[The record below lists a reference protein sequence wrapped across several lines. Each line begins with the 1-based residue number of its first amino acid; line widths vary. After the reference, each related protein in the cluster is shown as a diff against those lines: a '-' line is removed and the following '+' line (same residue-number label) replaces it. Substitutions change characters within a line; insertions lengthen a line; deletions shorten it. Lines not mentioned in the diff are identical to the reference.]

1 MQLGPD
7 LPVGVPSFDLSEDEV
22 ETVIAL
28 TCRGAREARANV
40 TPGMLEVPISIRVRK
55 AMRQVKKQ
63 LGLTNL
69 EVRGEHELEDMSTND
84 SSLLGRIDITL
95 KFRRQFGDEDDYI
108 AIECKRVGAGG
119 AYSVL
124 NGRYVSEGVA
134 RFVNGQYAVGHAWG
148 FMLGYVLSLPVDQ
161 VIDTIGTRLCKDY
174 GKDAKLTPRTC
185 HQDALTV
192 KVGRLVQQSGHTIR
206 LCHLFVDMTPAA

>member
-1 MQLGPD
+1 M
-7 LPVGVPSFDLSEDEV
+7 
-22 ETVIAL
+22 
-28 TCRGAREARANV
+28 
-40 TPGMLEVPISIRVRK
+40 
-55 AMRQVKKQ
+55 KKQ

-95 KFRRQFGDEDDYI
+95 KFGRQFGDEDDYI

-161 VIDTIGTRLCKDY
+161 VVDTIGTRLCKDY
-174 GKDAKLTPRTC
+174 GKDAELIPRVC
-185 HQDALTV
+185 HQDALII
-192 KVGRLVQQSGHTIR
+192 KVGRLVQQSGHIIG